1 MNLNRVS
8 KLSKLVTNN
17 LKRKPTVVLEPNCKQ
32 SLRMYGTAEDVCI
45 NIDVDDWKVPGQLK
59 DFIINLAK
67 SNCSSE
73 VKIIKIYQK
82 LCEDYTYDDNV
93 LSYIR
98 KNDDDTFF
106 IPDSYGR
113 FTDASW
119 KAKRQQHNRRNCF
132 EISRILAKS
141 ICTVLKLSNET
152 SLYDVCIL
160 WDEAV
165 THYFVGLVC
174 KDYCLSLDLDD
185 FTQIKDLT
193 RVKTGL
199 TIEGIRILDDPYD
212 KFGEAL
218 AKYNYDKCKIAREQ
232 IDKNVDSS
240 NDVSD
245 DIQFLKYAVQ
255 FLKDEYNLDSAGMFE
270 YLKEIVDTKIGASSR
285 KKVWTEVENNPGMG
299 KRYTRCLLVTVDD
312 VQYLI
317 DCTKDNPE
325 EVIRK
330 FDIRELD
337 NSCTKMIP
345 FNNMMRDWD
354 EDPYDGR

>member
-1 MNLNRVS
+1 M
-8 KLSKLVTNN
+8 
-17 LKRKPTVVLEPNCKQ
+17 
-32 SLRMYGTAEDVCI
+32 
-45 NIDVDDWKVPGQLK
+45 
-59 DFIINLAK
+59 
-67 SNCSSE
+67 
-73 VKIIKIYQK
+73 
-82 LCEDYTYDDNV
+82 
-93 LSYIR
+93 
-98 KNDDDTFF
+98 
-106 IPDSYGR
+106 
-113 FTDASW
+113 
-119 KAKRQQHNRRNCF
+119 
-132 EISRILAKS
+132 
-141 ICTVLKLSNET
+141 
-152 SLYDVCIL
+152 
-160 WDEAV
+160 
-165 THYFVGLVC
+165 
-174 KDYCLSLDLDD
+174 
-185 FTQIKDLT
+185 
-193 RVKTGL
+193 KTGL
-199 TIEGIRILDDPYD
+199 TIEEIRILDDPYN

-312 VQYLI
+312 VHYLI

-337 NSCTKMIP
+337 NSCTK
-345 FNNMMRDWD
+345 
-354 EDPYDGR
+354 